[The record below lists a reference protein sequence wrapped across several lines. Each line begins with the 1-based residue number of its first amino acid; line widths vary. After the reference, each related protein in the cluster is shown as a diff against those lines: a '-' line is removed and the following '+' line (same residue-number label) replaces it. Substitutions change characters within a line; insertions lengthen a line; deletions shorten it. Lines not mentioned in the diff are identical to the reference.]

1 MQREAGPSRPYW
13 FVFLAGIVM
22 ALVSMDVAAA
32 DGASQKAGDSP
43 KVDEKQPDGK
53 EIFRLCGQKDPGHD
67 QRSRFIVMLMD
78 GSGKV
83 KRSEYIRFWKDF
95 GGKDGVSDKMMLF
108 NILPNEARGAAF
120 LRVAH
125 VGDQAGQVDQF
136 IYLPA
141 LRKIRR
147 VSIRDPGDSF
157 LNSNL
162 TYADVGK
169 RALEEDEHRLIGIRD
184 VKGVEFYVVES
195 IPKESKPLYG
205 KRVSW
210 FLKTPNPDDC
220 VTTRIDYFDQKGDL
234 IKDQFIQW
242 QHIDGAWIWDRV
254 LVRSRE
260 NMTQS
265 VFQITDAK
273 VNLGLD
279 DDIFSV
285 RTLNNGL
292 ESIPGELAAEAA
304 DKAKK
309 VEKPKK
315 AENPAK

>member
-1 MQREAGPSRPYW
+1 MQREAGPLRRYW
-13 FVFLAGIVM
+13 FIFFAGAVM
-22 ALVSMDVAAA
+22 AALATDAVAA
-32 DGASQKAGDSP
+32 DDASNKKEDVP
-43 KVDEKQPDGK
+43 KVAGKQPDGK
-53 EIFRLCGQKDPGHD
+53 EIFRLCGQKNPGHD

-78 GSGKV
+78 RHGKV

-95 GGKDGVSDKMMLF
+95 GGRDGVSDKMMLF

-120 LRVAH
+120 LRVARA
-125 VGDQAGQVDQF
+125 GDQAGTVDQF

-162 TYADVGK
+162 TYADVSK
-169 RALEEDEHRLIGIRD
+169 RALEDDEHRLIGIREIQ
-184 VKGVEFYVVES
+184 GVQFYVVES
-195 IPKESKPLYG
+195 VPKEAKPLYG
-205 KRVSW
+205 KRVFW
-210 FLKTPNPDDC
+210 FLKSENWDNC

-242 QHIDGAWIWDRV
+242 QHIDGAWLWDRV
-254 LVRSRE
+254 LVRSRS
-260 NMTQS
+260 NLTQS

-273 VNLGLD
+273 VNVGLD

-285 RTLNNGL
+285 RTLKNGL
-292 ESIPGELAAEAA
+292 ESIPGMAAEAKKPA
-304 DKAKK
+304 DKSAPTRKS
-309 VEKPKK
+309 
-315 AENPAK
+315 AQ